1 MEDNKLEKEEIL
13 VEEVNV
19 ENEEVVDNTVERIDE
34 EKKGLVE
41 GFEDENEN
49 EIIEN
54 KPGFL
59 KNVLSGIIDQILA
72 IAISLLLL
80 VAFDA
85 IIKMIGFYVA
95 EREPMFLIMY
105 IITNVL
111 YRPIL
116 KASKLKETIGGKLIK

>member
-1 MEDNKLEKEEIL
+1 MEDNKLEKEETL

-41 GFEDENEN
+41 GFEDEN

-85 IIKMIGFYVA
+85 IIKLIGFYVA